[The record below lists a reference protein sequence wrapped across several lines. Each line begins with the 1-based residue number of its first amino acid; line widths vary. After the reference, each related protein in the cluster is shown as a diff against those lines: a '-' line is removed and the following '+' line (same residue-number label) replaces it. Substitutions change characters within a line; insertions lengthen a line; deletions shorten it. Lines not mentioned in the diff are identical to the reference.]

1 MVIAMSDERIE
12 RECIHF
18 LNLEA
23 QFLDGWQFHDW
34 LKLVAADIDYRAPV
48 RTARDMR
55 DGDGFSTRA
64 FYLQEDFSS
73 LKMRVNRLD
82 SEFAWAENPRT
93 RTRRMVGNIRVD
105 SAADGAAGA
114 HAGEVRVASNLAVYC
129 YRGDAPH
136 PIVLTCERKDIL
148 RRVDG
153 RWQLARRMAL
163 LDTTVLGLESLSIFL

>member
-1 MVIAMSDERIE
+1 MVTAMIDERIE

-23 QFLDGWQFHDW
+23 QLLDGWQFHDW
-34 LKLVAADIDYRAPV
+34 LALVAADIDYRAPV
-48 RTARDMR
+48 RTGRDMR
-55 DGDGFSTRA
+55 DGDGFSSKA
-64 FYLQEDFSS
+64 FYLQEDHSS

-93 RTRRMVGNIRVD
+93 RTRRMVSNVRVA
-105 SAADGAAGA
+105 SMPEGHAD
-114 HAGEVRVASNLAVYC
+114 EWQVASNLAVFC

-136 PIVLTCERKDIL
+136 PVMLTCERKDVL

-153 RWQLARRMAL
+153 SWQLARRTAL